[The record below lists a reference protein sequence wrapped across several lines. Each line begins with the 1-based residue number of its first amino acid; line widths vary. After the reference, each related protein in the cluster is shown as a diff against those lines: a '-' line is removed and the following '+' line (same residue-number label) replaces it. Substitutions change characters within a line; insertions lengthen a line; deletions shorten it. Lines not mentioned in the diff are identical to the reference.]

1 MTFHAN
7 RERASQLVR
16 PQHEVPTSRRCL
28 GRLIVVRV
36 SPGAP
41 ATKVGGRYGESEPPV
56 LIVPVAARSVDGKAN
71 AATTRALAE
80 ALGVPHRSVRIVT
93 GERAWIKIVELDSA
107 DPDVFSALL
116 LG

>member
-1 MTFHAN
+1 M
-7 RERASQLVR
+7 
-16 PQHEVPTSRRCL
+16 
-28 GRLIVVRV
+28 
-36 SPGAP
+36 
-41 ATKVGGRYGESEPPV
+41 GGRYGESEPPV
-56 LIVPVAARSVDGKAN
+56 LIVPRRRPVRGRQAN

-93 GERAWIKIVELDSA
+93 GERARIKIVELDSA